1 MIKNLLLTLS
11 FASMS
16 LSAVAADVTPV
27 WLNPEVNQVNRE
39 ARRADFFA
47 FENADLAKAGDK
59 TKSSRYLSMEGKW
72 RFNFVK
78 DHNLAPKDFF
88 SLNFDDSQWVD
99 FPVPGLFEMEGY
111 GDKTYK
117 NAGYAWC
124 TTFDNNPPIVGET
137 NNYTGSYR
145 RTFELPDNWNGQE
158 VYFHVGSATSNLS
171 VWVNGKYVGY
181 SEDAKVAA
189 EFNITKYLKKGQNL
203 IAMQVMRWCDGSYLE
218 DQDFWRFTGIA
229 REVYLYARPKQHV
242 KDIIITAGLDDNYK
256 EGILEATATAT
267 VDGSVFYELVDDKGN
282 TVFSIPSGCGSVIGR
297 GLSVKPWSAEVP
309 NLYSLVISFYSE
321 KIKVD
326 KSMKDLLSSGNDKA
340 VIEQY
345 KKQLASFEPKEVIVQ
360 RVGFRNIE
368 IKGGQLLV
376 NGQPILIKG
385 ADRHELDPDG
395 GYIVSME
402 RMIQDIKIM
411 KQLNI
416 NAVRTCHYPDDPRWY
431 DLCDE
436 YGIYLTAESNLE
448 SHGMGYGEGTLAK
461 RDDFAKAHIE
471 RQEGNVL
478 SFRNHPS
485 IIVWSLGNEAGYG
498 PNFEKAYDWVKA
510 TDKTRPCQFEQARE
524 NGKTDIF
531 CPMYADYNHCER
543 YSKGDN
549 PRPLIQCEYAHAMGN
564 SMGGFKE
571 YWELIRKYPKYQGGY
586 IWDFVDQ
593 GLRDRSPIT
602 GREIFTYGGDYGK
615 YPASDYNFN
624 CNGII
629 APDRRLNPHAYEVQY
644 YYQNA
649 WITDKGLKDGKL
661 EVYNENF
668 FKSLDDLELVWFL
681 GGAGNNGHHRDGVP
695 AGLTY
700 GHGGTI
706 DISGI
711 APQQRKVI
719 TDEKLKQIIEK
730 MSGHHGDQ
738 ELLLNF
744 YFKSKEGAPLIDKGQ
759 VLAKQQFV
767 INPYQFPELNTEGI
781 ESNLKSQTSNL
792 KSQIQKEETNSYVKF
807 SAAGTDLYVGKWTGW
822 IDYITVDGR
831 DMLQNRE
838 SIVPEFWRAPTDNDY
853 GAGLQRR
860 FGTWRNPQMKLK
872 SVTTADD
879 GSPVITAT
887 FDLPDQKAQLTMTY
901 TLTPDGVVIVRE
913 QLTTDK
919 EAKVSDLF
927 RYGMTLQMP
936 GLYNKVRYYGRGPI
950 ENYIDRHDSE
960 FIGMYESTTSHEY
973 YDYVRPQESGN
984 HTDVR
989 WFEVLNSDGLGLRF
1003 YGDAPMEASAL
1014 PFLTSQL
1021 DDGPHKDKAWGHH
1034 SGDLIAPGITQVH
1047 ITQRQFGLGCV
1058 NSWGAWP
1065 REEYRLPYKDYDFTF
1080 AIKPI
1085 K

>member
-1 MIKNLLLTLS
+1 MV
-11 FASMS
+11 AM
-16 LSAVAADVTPV
+16 AADVLPV
-27 WLNPEVNQVNRE
+27 WQNPEVNQQNRE

-47 FENADLAKAGDK
+47 YEDADKAKAGDK
-59 TKSSRYLSMEGKW
+59 SKSLRYLSMEGMW

-88 SLNFDDSQWVD
+88 SLKFDDSQWVD
-99 FPVPGLFEMEGY
+99 FPVPGLFEIEGY

-124 TTFDNNPPIVGET
+124 TTFDNNPPYIGET

-145 RTFELPDNWNGQE
+145 RTFDLPQDWNGQE
-158 VYFHVGSATSNLS
+158 VYFHVGSATSNLFL
-171 VWVNGKYVGY
+171 WVNGKYVGY

-229 REVYLYARPKQHV
+229 REVYLYARPKVHI
-242 KDIIITAGLDDNYK
+242 KDIVIGQDWQDGQGLLDVK
-256 EGILEATATAT
+256 ATLQGKGTVEARLLDAQGNEVATGLQAT
-267 VDGSVFYELVDDKGN
+267 VSNVKGWTAETPYLYTLELQLKQGDK
-282 TVFSIPSGCGSVIGR
+282 V
-297 GLSVKPWSAEVP
+297 LEVV
-309 NLYSLVISFYSE
+309 S
-321 KIKVD
+321 
-326 KSMKDLLSSGNDKA
+326 
-340 VIEQY
+340 
-345 KKQLASFEPKEVIVQ
+345 KK
-360 RVGFRNIE
+360 VGFRHIE
-368 IKGGQLLV
+368 INGGQLLV

-395 GYIVSME
+395 GYIVSMK

-593 GLRDRSPIT
+593 GMRDRSPIT

-629 APDRRLNPHAYEVQY
+629 APDRRFNPHAYEVQY

-649 WITDKGLKDGKL
+649 WISDKGLKEGKL

-668 FKSLDDLELVWFL
+668 FKTLDDLELVWFL

-695 AGLTY
+695 EGLTY

-711 APQQRKVI
+711 QPQQRKVI
-719 TDEKLKQIIEK
+719 TDEKLQQIISK
-730 MSGHHGDQ
+730 MTGHHSDQ

-744 YFKSKEGAPLIDKGQ
+744 YFKSKNGAPLVDKGQ

-767 INPYQFPELNTEGI
+767 VNPYQFPSLSAAVSDASPSE
-781 ESNLKSQTSNL
+781 QT
-792 KSQIQKEETNSYVKF
+792 IAKEETKSYVKF
-807 SAAGTDLYVGKWTGW
+807 SAAGTDLYIGKWTGW
-822 IDYITVDGR
+822 IDYITVDGK

-853 GAGLQRR
+853 GAGLQNR
-860 FGTWRNPQMKLK
+860 FRTWRNPQMKLK
-872 SVTTADD
+872 DFSVGD
-879 GSPVITAT
+879 GSAVAT

-901 TLTPDGVVIVRE
+901 TLTADGEVIVRE
-913 QLTTDK
+913 QLSTDK

-936 GLYNKVRYYGRGPI
+936 GVYNKVRYYGRGPI

-960 FIGMYESTTSHEY
+960 FIGMYESTTSQEY
-973 YDYVRPQESGN
+973 FNYVRPQESGN
-984 HTDVR
+984 HTDIR
-989 WFEVLNSDGLGLRF
+989 WFEVLNSDGYGLRF
-1003 YGDAPMEASAL
+1003 YGNAPMEASAL
-1014 PFLTSQL
+1014 PFTRDQL

-1034 SGDLIAPGITQVH
+1034 SGDLIAPGITEVH

-1080 AIKPI
+1080 AIKPV
-1085 K
+1085 KK